1 MDVRTRQRISLTVL
15 AAALAAVLPSGC
27 TPLRGSFL
35 APNAPPLNPSG
46 VVTADGI
53 AGGTV
58 VSAGGAVPAQPV
70 APMPPPVAPG
80 VPDPLGQPRPLPPT
94 PAGPT
99 VPGVPMPDP
108 LMAPPFA
115 PTVPGSKF
123 GHSTPADPHNRNTP
137 TATGFHW
144 ALGPNEVP
152 ASRVMELTQSVERMM
167 KYNAYLEQRVKELE
181 GAAAGREQ
189 ALEEAARALAAANAE
204 TERVRAALQA
214 QIVRLQGRIRDLEE
228 EDIAFLRA
236 VIEAL
241 GKLAPP
247 EKKP

>member
-1 MDVRTRQRISLTVL
+1 MDVRTRTRIGLTVL
-15 AAALAAVLPSGC
+15 VAALAVALPSGC
-27 TPLRGSFL
+27 TPLRGTLVSP
-35 APNAPPLNPSG
+35 ANSSPATPG
-46 VVTADGI
+46 VVPADGI

-80 VPDPLGQPRPLPPT
+80 VPDPLGAPRPLPPT
-94 PAGPT
+94 PAGPA
-99 VPGVPMPDP
+99 VPGAPTDP
-108 LMAPPFA
+108 LMVPPVP

-123 GHSTPADPHNRNTP
+123 GHSAPTDPHIRNTP

-144 ALGPNEVP
+144 ALGPNEMP
-152 ASRVMELTQSVERMM
+152 ASRVMELTLHLERMM
-167 KYNAYLEQRVKELE
+167 KYNATLEARVKELE

>member
-1 MDVRTRQRISLTVL
+1 MDVRTRLRIGLTVL

-27 TPLRGSFL
+27 APLRGTLLSP
-35 APNAPPLNPSG
+35 APSSPAPAVNVPAG
-46 VVTADGI
+46 DGI
-53 AGGTV
+53 GGGTV

-80 VPDPLGQPRPLPPT
+80 VPDPLGAPRPLPPVPT
-94 PAGPT
+94 GPA
-99 VPGVPMPDP
+99 VPGAPTDP
-108 LMAPPFA
+108 LMAPPG
-115 PTVPGSKF
+115 VPIANGSKF
-123 GHSTPADPHNRNTP
+123 ARPIPADPHYRNTP
-137 TATGFHW
+137 TAAGAYW
-144 ALGPNEVP
+144 GLGPNEVP
-152 ASRVMELTQSVERMM
+152 ADRVMELTMTVDRMM
-167 KYNAYLEQRVKELE
+167 KYNAVLEARVKELE
-181 GAAAGREQ
+181 GAAVGREQ

-214 QIVRLQGRIRDLEE
+214 QVVRLQGKIRELEE
-228 EDIAFLRA
+228 DDIAFLRA